1 MRNASKVIEDYEVP
15 SDATKLIEIFY
26 NDYSKKR
33 EKKKYYLAQ
42 LKAQEKQLFSE
53 YNKKKDEY
61 REVENQ
67 KEVEPYRDEN
77 AIASREK
84 LKQAGIQAFPFY
96 QTVEFSDSLS
106 ESEQAILEQQL
117 FKAGLLDALV
127 VSKYDYLRIKMNFH
141 N

>member
-1 MRNASKVIEDYEVP
+1 MRDASKVIEDYEVP

-26 NDYSKKR
+26 NDYSKKQ

-67 KEVEPYRDEN
+67 KEVEPFRDEN

-84 LKQAGIQAFPFY
+84 LK
-96 QTVEFSDSLS
+96 
-106 ESEQAILEQQL
+106 
-117 FKAGLLDALV
+117 
-127 VSKYDYLRIKMNFH
+127 
-141 N
+141 